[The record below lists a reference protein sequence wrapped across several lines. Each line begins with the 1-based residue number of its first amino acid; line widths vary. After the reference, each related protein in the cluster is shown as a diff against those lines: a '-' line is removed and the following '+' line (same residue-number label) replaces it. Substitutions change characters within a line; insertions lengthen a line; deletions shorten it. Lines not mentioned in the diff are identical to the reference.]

1 MVDKAHQAENN
12 DQCKAAKSGSVR
24 RINMIGMVHGIDAH
38 GNGGGGDGDGGGEW
52 WWWWWWR

>member
-52 WWWWWWR
+52 WW